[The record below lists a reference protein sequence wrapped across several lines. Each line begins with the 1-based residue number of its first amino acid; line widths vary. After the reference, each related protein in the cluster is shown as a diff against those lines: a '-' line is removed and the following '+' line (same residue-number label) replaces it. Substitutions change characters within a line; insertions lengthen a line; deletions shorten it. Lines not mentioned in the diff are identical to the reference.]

1 MDLPALI
8 GDFVDDV
15 LGARSAYELTELH
28 EDAAAPEASA
38 IQRLRLRLYR
48 ALLAEGWQAP
58 ATALATMARDE
69 AALLQGSVEQ
79 VAVAPSRDED
89 YAAIRAR
96 AHNAREQRQAN
107 AVRAGRATHNDADP
121 STEVQ
126 QMRQA
131 MESRA
136 VIEQAKGIAMERY
149 GIRAEVAWAWL
160 VRTSQQR
167 NIKVRVLAQ
176 ELVDAADQ
184 NASAT

>member
-1 MDLPALI
+1 MDLPTLI

-15 LGARSAYELTELH
+15 LGARSAYALTDLH

-38 IQRLRLRLYR
+38 IRRLRLRLYR

-58 ATALATMARDE
+58 DQAIAAMARDE
-69 AALLQGSVEQ
+69 QNLLEPVDGIH
-79 VAVAPSRDED
+79 VAPSRDED

-96 AHNAREQRQAN
+96 ARTARDQRRAAGERNATEKR
-107 AVRAGRATHNDADP
+107 DASDP

-176 ELVDAADQ
+176 ELVDEPDAG
-184 NASAT
+184 ASSA